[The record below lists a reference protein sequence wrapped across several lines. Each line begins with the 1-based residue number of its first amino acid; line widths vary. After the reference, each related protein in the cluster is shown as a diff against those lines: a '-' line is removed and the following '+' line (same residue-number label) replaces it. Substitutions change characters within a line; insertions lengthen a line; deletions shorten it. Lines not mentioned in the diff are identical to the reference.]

1 MPAIQ
6 LVLSLK
12 GLPECVTWCGDAGS
26 RPLPKPC
33 KILKFPPLRGIL
45 RWDGPLE
52 LERKSQ
58 EEGREER
65 SSKRRKEKVR
75 QKKHRERKKMGTEK
89 RKPRENAGGI

>member
-26 RPLPKPC
+26 RPLPKSC

-45 RWDGPLE
+45 RCNGPLQ

-58 EEGREER
+58 EEGRGREER
-65 SSKRRKEKVR
+65 EEE
-75 QKKHRERKKMGTEK
+75 ERKKMGTEK
-89 RKPRENAGGI
+89 REPREKAGGI